1 MLIYSCSPRDGL
13 LKVLALPEL
22 SAPEVEP
29 IKLDGSGYILVYGV
43 EGDFVRVDKGWILSV
58 TDEEL
63 FLALAIP
70 TLLRPS
76 ESVIQAGANI
86 RIRTEASPNAI
97 IAGIVDGAECDALL
111 EGYGRLGDYLQV
123 FLNTLSKPLL
133 MGWILSTLMEP
144 FNGDMYKMNPNLC
157 VGDEGVTLMVHSA
170 PDADAPCIQQVGPE
184 DEVCVVGSYDQWRRV
199 LSNMGPMGWILSESM
214 ASNGSFAQ
222 LIVPVCSDMSTLQQQ
237 RIVQQSATAE
247 FPLQPVA
254 ASQSQQ
260 SPSESVSSTNME
272 VVSVSKLRDEPAFV
286 GLELAVLK
294 KGTIVE
300 IIEEREVAQKPGFPP
315 QLWVRVRCTA
325 GEGWTAMTNRNGPLL
340 VPSSFCKPP
349 TEVLSRNSTQQQHCQ
364 QSGDPSR
371 TPGTS
376 VLPTPP
382 VPIHSVEGTSGGVP
396 PYPQFMEVHVIAKL
410 REEADFTGLELA
422 VLQQGDVVEILGERL
437 VPQKPGFPP
446 QAWANIRCKA
456 GEGWVAKSNWNGPI
470 LVPTTHKLQAGKPA
484 PEKNREACGQ
494 ITHDNFTRPQHIP
507 PHHSISPSTSAIHS
521 SSTYPLAVSPSK
533 FMEVVATAKLREDA
547 GFTGLELAVLG
558 KGDVVEVLEERDIPQ
573 KPGIPPQPWV
583 RVKCGAGEGWT
594 AKTNRNGALLVPT
607 QMPTVP
613 VSRQKEQ
620 LQVEAELQALDDT
633 APSSQCSNS
642 SLRSPTTAAAAPPLN
657 VLLPTDALPCSS
669 KFLQIAVTT
678 AKLREEPDFS
688 GLELAVLEK
697 GAIVEVLERKDIPQ
711 KPGRPPQPWVKV
723 KSTFGEGWTALTN
736 RNGPLL
742 VPTGPNTVAGEQQKE
757 KRQSDSALLSPSS
770 FISSTETSSDPK
782 LNESLPSSQKE
793 QQLQH
798 LRLPDGAKTLLD
810 ATFLAARYEEQ
821 LRQYPT
827 SESPVVAL
835 LRAGAMARVMEDK
848 PCGSWVKV
856 ELIGED
862 QPMMGWID
870 SQTAAPSHL
879 VSFKWIR

>member
-1 MLIYSCSPRDGL
+1 MLISSCSHREGPLR
-13 LKVLALPEL
+13 VLALPEL

-29 IKLDGSGYILVYGV
+29 IQLDGSGYILVYGIQ
-43 EGDFVRVDKGWILSV
+43 GDFVRVDKGWILSV

-63 FLALAIP
+63 ILSLAIP

-76 ESVIQAGANI
+76 ESVKQARANI
-86 RIRTEASPNAI
+86 RIRTEASPNAT
-97 IAGIVDGAECDALL
+97 IAGIMDGAECDALL
-111 EGYGRLGDYLQV
+111 EGYDRLGDYLRV

-133 MGWILSTLMEP
+133 MGWILSSLMEP
-144 FNGDMYKMNPNLC
+144 FNGDMYKMNPNQC
-157 VGDEGVTLMVHSA
+157 TGDEGVTLMVHSA
-170 PDADAPCIQQVGPE
+170 PGADAPCIERVGPE
-184 DEVCVVGSYDQWRRV
+184 DEVCVVGSSGKWRRV
-199 LSNMGPMGWILSESM
+199 LSNMGPMGWTLSESM
-214 ASNGSFAQ
+214 ANGIFAE
-222 LIVPVCSDMSTLQQQ
+222 LLVPVCRDMSTLQQQ

-247 FPLQPVA
+247 FPLQPVT

-260 SPSESVSSTNME
+260 SPSESISSTNME
-272 VVSVSKLRDEPAFV
+272 VVSMSKLRDEPAFV

-300 IIEEREVAQKPGFPP
+300 IIEERGIAQKPGFPP

-340 VPSSFCKPP
+340 VPSSFCKQP

-364 QSGDPSR
+364 QSDDPLR
-371 TPGTS
+371 PPGTS
-376 VLPTPP
+376 VLPIAP
-382 VPIHSVEGTSGGVP
+382 VPIHSAEGTSGGVP
-396 PYPQFMEVHVIAKL
+396 PYPRFMEVYAIAKL

-422 VLQQGDVVEILGERL
+422 VLQQGDVVEILGEREI
-437 VPQKPGFPP
+437 PQKPGFPP
-446 QAWANIRCKA
+446 QPWVNIRCIA
-456 GEGWVAKSNWNGPI
+456 GEGWIAKRNRNGPF
-470 LVPTTHKLQAGKPA
+470 LVPTTHKLQAGKAA

-507 PHHSISPSTSAIHS
+507 PRHSPSPTTPTIHS
-521 SSTYPLAVSPSK
+521 SSTHLLAVSSSK

-547 GFTGLELAVLG
+547 DFTGLELAVLG
-558 KGDVVEVLEERDIPQ
+558 KGDVVEVLEERDVPQ
-573 KPGIPPQPWV
+573 RPGCPPQPWV
-583 RVKCGAGEGWT
+583 RVRCGTGEGWT
-594 AKTNRNGALLVPT
+594 AKTNRNGALLIPT

-613 VSRQKEQ
+613 LSGQKEQ
-620 LQVEAELQALDDT
+620 PQVESELQPLDDT

-642 SLRSPTTAAAAPPLN
+642 VRSPTIAAAAPSLN
-657 VLLPTDALPCSS
+657 VLPPTDALPCSS
-669 KFLQIAVTT
+669 KFFEIAVTT

-697 GAIVEVLERKDIPQ
+697 GAIVEVFERKDIPQ

-723 KSTFGEGWTALTN
+723 KSRFGEGWTALTN

-742 VPTGPNTVAGEQQKE
+742 VPSGPNTVAGEQQKE
-757 KRQSDSALLSPSS
+757 KGQSDTSLLSSS
-770 FISSTETSSDPK
+770 SPISFTETSSVPK

-793 QQLQH
+793 QQLRH
-798 LRLPDGAKTLLD
+798 LRLPAVSNTLLD
-810 ATFLAARYEEQ
+810 ATLLAARYDEQ

-827 SESPVVAL
+827 SESPVIAL

-856 ELIGED
+856 ELIGEE

-870 SQTAAPSHL
+870 SQTAAPSHP